1 MVPNVSEVA
10 LTRPYTGPC
19 DLIPNHIEMQNF
31 SIIDNDLGYVENDVD
46 YVDNGFQTSGA
57 LPGPKETK
65 EKEEMQLKWE
75 QIVGSKYSVVVSF
88 FCFLSSFLSSPI
100 FFPSFLCKDIFFFFV
115 GLWSQLADKL
125 TIHSLPC
132 SWIL

>member
-88 FCFLSSFLSSPI
+88 LVFCHHFYLLPYFFLHFCVKYWNILYLNRSRSFVRI
-100 FFPSFLCKDIFFFFV
+100 TFFRN
-115 GLWSQLADKL
+115 
-125 TIHSLPC
+125 
-132 SWIL
+132 

>member
-10 LTRPYTGPC
+10 LTRPYTGPD

-46 YVDNGFQTSGA
+46 HVDNGFQTSGA
-57 LPGPKETK
+57 LQGPKETK

-75 QIVGSKYSVVVSF
+75 QIVGSKYSVIVSF
-88 FCFLSSFLSSPI
+88 LVFVIIFILSHI
-100 FFPSFLCKDIFFFFV
+100 FAFIFV
-115 GLWSQLADKL
+115 
-125 TIHSLPC
+125 
-132 SWIL
+132 